1 MLLDF
6 CGNFYLRPEY
16 TPCGK
21 FPLVSLQ
28 YLQGPREECCN
39 EGNFGAESCDSNFG
53 LISFASEKPCN
64 RISQVIDRT
73 EHKDDVDIEKSCDG
87 REYHSDSSRIVD
99 VPQKLRRHL
108 DKSPKCQPNRD
119 GECKGEEEEER
130 RNIAIHSSIF
140 LSLHYIFIKRQTI
153 VYIAIQR
160 LLLSIQISV
169 TRKAL
174 PISYSMLSYY
184 L

>member
-6 CGNFYLRPEY
+6 CGDFHLRSEY
-16 TPCGK
+16 APCGK
-21 FPLVSLQ
+21 FPFVPLQ
-28 YLQGPREECCN
+28 YLESSCEECCD
-39 EGNFGAESCDSNFG
+39 EGNLRTKSCNRYISSV
-53 LISFASEKPCN
+53 SFASEKPCN

-108 DKSPKCQPNRD
+108 DKSTKHKSNGY
-119 GECKGEEEEER
+119 GECKGEKEKER

-140 LSLHYIFIKRQTI
+140 LSLHYIFIKRQTF
-153 VYIAIQR
+153 VYIVIQR
-160 LLLSIQISV
+160 LLLSIQIGV
-169 TRKAL
+169 TSKML
-174 PISYSMLSYY
+174 PI
-184 L
+184 